1 MVDTTSEQYNNI
13 SFHDAVVDIIPQ
25 FFTTIQN
32 VMYGKT
38 IETTYHIRFVH
49 VNEEGYL
56 ISIGNRGIFSKLV
69 ENFPLHNLVYIEPIV
84 TSQDN
89 HSHAIKIILT
99 NFALKI
105 YVVVE
110 PYVDVHLCLTKNIQS
125 YNIIITKSIQLNPRG
140 DLLEPIR
147 GVVVAFV
154 QHVVLYLGFT

>member
-1 MVDTTSEQYNNI
+1 
-13 SFHDAVVDIIPQ
+13 
-25 FFTTIQN
+25 
-32 VMYGKT
+32 
-38 IETTYHIRFVH
+38 VH

-56 ISIGNRGIFSKLV
+56 VSIGNRGILSKLV
-69 ENFPLHNLVYIEPIV
+69 ENLPLHNLVYIEPIV